1 MNTVLLATDF
11 SVTAQHAATYICRL
25 SQQLNP
31 KKIIL
36 YYALENI
43 NPDRIFI
50 TDILAPSED
59 IIAAEQ
65 EEAMRELGALK
76 EIISPLLNSNI
87 SIETLS
93 NDRSLIRGINELVS
107 QKNIDLVCIGISGKG
122 NQNKN
127 VIGSNTLRLMRECMA
142 PLLIVPSKVDFKP
155 IHKLM
160 LAWDHKDTKQTL
172 PVFSLTSIVEALQA
186 KLFVVYIDNNS
197 SQTAAEIVE
206 EGRDLQRLLK
216 PLHPEVHTLK
226 QRSVTDGLLQFV
238 HEHKIDLMAIVPKK
252 ASFLEEFFNQS
263 STRKIALRTE
273 IPMLIIWKRK
283 QS

>member
-1 MNTVLLATDF
+1 MNTILVATDF
-11 SVTAQHAATYICRL
+11 SDTAQHAATYICRL

-31 KKIIL
+31 KRIIL

-50 TDILAPSED
+50 TDILAPSAE
-59 IIAAEQ
+59 IIAAEKD
-65 EEAMRELGALK
+65 EAMRELAILK
-76 EIISPLLNSNI
+76 ELVSPLLSANV
-87 SIETLS
+87 SIETIS
-93 NDRSLIRGINELVS
+93 NDRTLLSGINELVN
-107 QKNIDLVCIGISGKG
+107 QEHIDLVSIGISGKG
-122 NQNKN
+122 NSNKN
-127 VIGSNTLRLMRECMA
+127 VIGSNTLRLMKECMA
-142 PLLIVPSKVDFKP
+142 PLLVIPSKVDFKP

-160 LAWDHKDTKQTL
+160 LAWDHKDTKETL
-172 PVFSLTSIVEALQA
+172 PVFSLISMVQALQA

-206 EGRDLQRLLK
+206 EGRDLHELLM
-216 PLHPEVHTLK
+216 PLNPEVHSPK

-238 HEHKIDLMAIVPKK
+238 DEHAINMMAIVPKK

-273 IPMLIIWKRK
+273 IPMLILHK
-283 QS
+283 

>member
-1 MNTVLLATDF
+1 MNTILIATDF
-11 SVTAQHAATYICRL
+11 SVTALHAATYICKL
-25 SQQLNP
+25 SQQLKP

-50 TDILAPSED
+50 TDILAPSAD
-59 IIAAEQ
+59 IIAAEK
-65 EEAMRELGALK
+65 EEAMRQLNNLK

-87 SIETLS
+87 SIETFS
-93 NDRSLIRGINELVS
+93 NDHTLIDGINGLIR
-107 QKNIDLVCIGISGKG
+107 QKNIDLVGIGISGKG

-142 PLLIVPSKVDFKP
+142 PLLVVPSKVDFKP

-172 PVFSLTSIVEALQA
+172 PVFSLTAIVQALQA

-197 SQTAAEIVE
+197 AQTAAEIVE
-206 EGRDLQRLLK
+206 EGRDLHFLLK
-216 PLHPEVHTLK
+216 PLNPEVHSPK
-226 QRSVTDGLLQFV
+226 QRSVTEGLLQFV
-238 HEHKIDLMAIVPKK
+238 DEHEINLMAIVPKK
-252 ASFLEEFFNQS
+252 ASFLEEFFNRS
-263 STRKIALRTE
+263 STQKIALRTE
-273 IPMLIIWKRK
+273 IPMLILRK
-283 QS
+283 

>member
-1 MNTVLLATDF
+1 MNTILIATDF

-36 YYALENI
+36 YYALENV
-43 NPDRIFI
+43 NPDRIFL
-50 TDILAPSED
+50 TDIFEPSAD
-59 IIAAEQ
+59 IIAAEK
-65 EEAMRELGALK
+65 EEAMRELAILK
-76 EIISPLLNSNI
+76 ENISPLLNPHINLEI
-87 SIETLS
+87 IS
-93 NDRSLIRGINELVS
+93 NDRTLIKGINELIEEER
-107 QKNIDLVCIGISGKG
+107 IDLVGIGISGKG

-127 VIGSNTLRLMRECMA
+127 VIGSNTLRLMKECLA
-142 PLLIVPSKVDFKP
+142 PLLIIPSKVDFKP
-155 IHKLM
+155 IQKLM
-160 LAWDHKDTKQTL
+160 LAWDHKDTRQTL
-172 PVFSLTSIVEALQA
+172 PVFSLTAIVQALQA

-206 EGRDLQRLLK
+206 EGRDLHELLR
-216 PLHPEVHTLK
+216 PLNPEVHSPK

-238 HEHKIDLMAIVPKK
+238 DEHEINLMAIVPKK

-273 IPMLIIWKRK
+273 IPMLILHK
-283 QS
+283 